1 MIIRDDHIY
10 TCDSCHYSFPADEQP
25 QRCPDCEKTATRL
38 DTEIETEDY
47 YRVRAEIK
55 AEIKALNA
63 G

>member
-25 QRCPDCEKTATRL
+25 ERCPDC
-38 DTEIETEDY
+38 EIETEDY

>member
-10 TCDSCHYSFPADEQP
+10 TC
-25 QRCPDCEKTATRL
+25 